1 MDVLV
6 KIPGDEMYP
15 LAEVAKIKKRKFEEI
30 LDEVVGDW
38 VETEAVSMYAQGKIT
53 LWKAAE
59 IMGVSLREM
68 IEILENKGV
77 EIQVGRIKNIYHI
90 Q

>member
-38 VETEAVSMYAQGKIT
+38 VETEAVSMYTQGKIT

-77 EIQVGRIKNIYHI
+77 EIQVGRIKNEYPI

>member
-38 VETEAVSMYAQGKIT
+38 VETEAVSMYTQGKIT

-59 IMGVSLREM
+59 IMGVSLREV

>member
-1 MDVLV
+1 
-6 KIPGDEMYP
+6 MYP

-38 VETEAVSMYAQGKIT
+38 VETEAVSMYTQGKIT

-77 EIQVGRIKNIYHI
+77 EIQVGRIKNEYLI

>member
-38 VETEAVSMYAQGKIT
+38 VETEAVSMYTQGKIT

-59 IMGVSLREM
+59 IMGVSLREV

-77 EIQVGRIKNIYHI
+77 EIQVGRIKNEYLI

>member
-38 VETEAVSMYAQGKIT
+38 VETEARSGKP
-53 LWKAAE
+53 LK
-59 IMGVSLREM
+59 
-68 IEILENKGV
+68 
-77 EIQVGRIKNIYHI
+77 
-90 Q
+90 

>member
-38 VETEAVSMYAQGKIT
+38 VETEAVSMYTQGKIT

-77 EIQVGRIKNIYHI
+77 EIQVGRIKNEYLI